1 MIKTAEVEILK
12 QSETKYEV
20 KVQGIIVAVFSQ
32 SENATQYEKGLKELN
47 PYVQFR
53 NKFAKD

>member
-20 KVQGIIVAVFSQ
+20 KVQGIIVAVFFH
-32 SENATQYEKGLKELN
+32 SENATLYEEELKELN
-47 PYVQFR
+47 PYVKFR
-53 NKFAKD
+53 NKFED